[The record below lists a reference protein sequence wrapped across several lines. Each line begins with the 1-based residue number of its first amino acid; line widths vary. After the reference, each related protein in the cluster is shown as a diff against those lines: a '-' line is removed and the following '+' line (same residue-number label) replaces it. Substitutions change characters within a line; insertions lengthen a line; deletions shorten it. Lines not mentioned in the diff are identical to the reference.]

1 MPVTIVPN
9 GPASDSV
16 NGDWISD
23 KVIFSF
29 HCRSLFTRM
38 HHLCSVSSS
47 INVHLFSVANFACVL
62 LMMLG
67 LEVLLCALKIC
78 IPFGNEKCGCR

>member
-29 HCRSLFTRM
+29 HCHSLFTRM

-47 INVHLFSVANFACVL
+47 INVQCRKFCLCSANDARFGSVV
-62 LMMLG
+62 
-67 LEVLLCALKIC
+67 VCAQNLHTIW
-78 IPFGNEKCGCR
+78 